1 MNRIAK
7 VEEDY
12 HEMME
17 LKKKAEAA
25 DVAKSQVL
33 DTSNIFY
40 KDLFSNLNF
49 TSCLCG
55 SNHTLTFCSSLPLFL
70 MRSELP

>member
-1 MNRIAK
+1 MIASLVGHIFQATVNRIAK

-33 DTSNIFY
+33 DSSNIFW
-40 KDLFSNLNF
+40 KDLFSFASYVYVILII
-49 TSCLCG
+49 L
-55 SNHTLTFCSSLPLFL
+55 
-70 MRSELP
+70 

>member
-1 MNRIAK
+1 MIASLVGHIFQATVNRIAK

-12 HEMME
+12 HGMME

-33 DTSNIFY
+33 DSSNIFW
-40 KDLFSNLNF
+40 KDLFSF
-49 TSCLCG
+49 TSYVYVILII
-55 SNHTLTFCSSLPLFL
+55 L
-70 MRSELP
+70 

>member
-12 HEMME
+12 HGMME

-33 DTSNIFY
+33 DSSNIFW
-40 KDLFSNLNF
+40 KDLFSF
-49 TSCLCG
+49 TS
-55 SNHTLTFCSSLPLFL
+55 
-70 MRSELP
+70 

>member
-1 MNRIAK
+1 MIASLVGHIFQATVNRIAK

-12 HEMME
+12 HGMME

-33 DTSNIFY
+33 DSSNIFW
-40 KDLFSNLNF
+40 KDLFSF
-49 TSCLCG
+49 TSYVYIILII
-55 SNHTLTFCSSLPLFL
+55 L
-70 MRSELP
+70 

>member
-1 MNRIAK
+1 MIASLVGHIFQATVNRIAK

-33 DTSNIFY
+33 DSSNIFW
-40 KDLFSNLNF
+40 KDLFSF
-49 TSCLCG
+49 TSYVYVILII
-55 SNHTLTFCSSLPLFL
+55 L
-70 MRSELP
+70 